1 MDLLVRRGG
10 RGARELQGVVNQ
22 LQTFTQLTGRR
33 ITESVVRDMLGNLQ
47 EECRRLI
54 RISDVEKAVSEA
66 FGVTAA
72 ELRSASRRKALA
84 IPRAIAMF
92 LSRRLTNSAYREI
105 GAWFGGRDHSTV
117 VAAEKRVAAQV
128 SAGDV
133 PGLPTLTTCRSMAE
147 LIEYLERQV
156 TSMAS

>member
-1 MDLLVRRGG
+1 
-10 RGARELQGVVNQ
+10 
-22 LQTFTQLTGRR
+22 
-33 ITESVVRDMLGNLQ
+33 
-47 EECRRLI
+47 
-54 RISDVEKAVSEA
+54 
-66 FGVTAA
+66 
-72 ELRSASRRKALA
+72 
-84 IPRAIAMF
+84 MF